1 MRKYLLL
8 ICLLLSG
15 LIAKPQSAYLNVAT
29 SFSPM
34 WNGSNFYYQM
44 YFENSEFILHGKNS
58 WNPAI
63 PGVSQP
69 FYARFSAQGDSL
81 GFSQIK
87 DTTTSNFEYWGGY
100 NSTFRYKPN
109 FPFYSSYTYRGN
121 QDAVTAIY
129 KYDTLLNYQLIQ
141 TIQDTVGIATSC
153 NFETS
158 DNAIL
163 SCGWKMNSSS
173 TTWINIMKTTK
184 SGGMIWQKS
193 IQSTGFAVNLKDGVP
208 LPDSS
213 VVVSGWCSG
222 KPVVVRLDI
231 DGNIKWQKYFNG
243 HSEAWVEPTPD
254 SCLMVAFDSVITT
267 PSSSSVLKL
276 VKLNPLNGAV
286 IWDSVYCFDT
296 IHSGTR
302 AFRVTSKGDCLI
314 AGTQNYNNNFYYL
327 KINTQ
332 HNVEF
337 FKYSPQYWIVSLED
351 IIECGEGLACCG
363 RIKPNTTTPI
373 KSWFFTTDRFG
384 CMTPNCGVG
393 IEEFKE
399 PIHIKE
405 LKLSPNPASND
416 VTITATQ
423 SYKEGTLLIY
433 DFGGKTVAAYP
444 WPCGESTLHIPLNN
458 APRGIY
464 QLILVTNTNNKEVG
478 KLVVGR

>member
-1 MRKYLLL
+1 MKKYLLL
-8 ICLLLSG
+8 ICLILSG
-15 LIAKPQSAYLNVAT
+15 FTAKPQSAYLNVAT
-29 SFSPM
+29 AFSPM
-34 WNGSNFYYQM
+34 WNGSNFYGQM
-44 YFENSEFILHGKNS
+44 YFENNEFLLYGKNA
-58 WNPAI
+58 WNPTI
-63 PGVSQP
+63 PGAEQP

-81 GFSQIK
+81 GYSQIK
-87 DTTTSNFEYWGGY
+87 DTLLGHYSYWGGH
-100 NSTFRYKPN
+100 NSTFRYKPT
-109 FPFYSSYTYRGN
+109 FPFYNSYVYGSGS
-121 QDAVTAIY
+121 DYISVLY
-129 KYDTLLNYQLIQ
+129 KFDTNLNFQLIQ
-141 TIQDTVGIATSC
+141 TFQDTNEITLNGCLETKDQKLVSFGQIKTS
-153 NFETS
+153 NNDQYVYTMKHEKTGS
-158 DNAIL
+158 VI
-163 SCGWKMNSSS
+163 WK
-173 TTWINIMKTTK
+173 
-184 SGGMIWQKS
+184 KS
-193 IQSTGFAVNLKDGVP
+193 ILNTGSTCFLWDGVP
-208 LPDSS
+208 LADSN
-213 VVVSGWCSG
+213 VVVSGWSSG
-222 KPVVVRLDI
+222 KPVVICLDI
-231 DGNIKWQKYFNG
+231 DGNIKWQKYFSG
-243 HSEAWVEPTPD
+243 HNEAWVEPTPD

-314 AGTQNYNNNFYYL
+314 AGTQNYENNFYYL

-337 FKYSPQYWIVSLED
+337 FKYSPQYYMVRLDD

-363 RIKPNTTTPI
+363 YIKPNTSTPV
-373 KSWFFTTDRFG
+373 KSWFFTTDGFG

-405 LKLSPNPASND
+405 LKLSPNPASSE

-423 SYKEGTLLIY
+423 PYREGTLFIY

-444 WPCGESTLHIPLNN
+444 WPCGESTLHISLHN

-464 QLILVTNTNNKEVG
+464 QLILVTNTTNKEVG

>member
-1 MRKYLLL
+1 MKKYLLF

-15 LIAKPQSAYLNVAT
+15 FTAKPQSAYLNVAT
-29 SFSPM
+29 AFSPM
-34 WNGSNFYYQM
+34 WNGDNFYYQM
-44 YFENSEFILHGKNS
+44 YFENNEFILLGKNA

-63 PGVSQP
+63 PGAEQP

-81 GFSQIK
+81 GFSQLK
-87 DTTTSNFEYWGGY
+87 DTVSGHYSYYGGY
-100 NSTFRYKPN
+100 NSTFRYKPG
-109 FPFYSSYTYRGN
+109 FPFYSSFTHDSSQN
-121 QDAVTAIY
+121 TTTVVY

-141 TIQDTVGIATSC
+141 TIQDTARIASNC
-153 NFETS
+153 NFETA
-158 DNAIL
+158 DHYIL
-163 SCGWKMNSSS
+163 SCGWKKNPSG
-173 TTWINIMKTTK
+173 TGFINMMKTTK
-184 SGGMIWQKS
+184 NGGMIWQKS
-193 IQSTGFAVNLKDGVP
+193 IQSTGSANLEDGVP

-296 IHSGTR
+296 IKSSTM

-314 AGTQNYNNNFYYL
+314 AGMQNYENNFYYL

-337 FKYSPQYWIVSLED
+337 FKYSPQYHFVRLDD

-363 RIKPNTTTPI
+363 RIKPTNTTPV

-405 LKLSPNPASND
+405 LILSPNPASNE
-416 VTITATQ
+416 VSITATQ
-423 SYKEGTLLIY
+423 PYKEGTLFIY

-444 WPCGESTLHIPLNN
+444 WPCDESTLHIPLHN

-464 QLILVTNTNNKEVG
+464 QLILVTNTTNKEVG